1 MRRRHGHAHCR
12 LTAWL
17 LALCLLFS
25 QTAAIAYA
33 CQRQSSTESAP
44 GEHCTAHLQA
54 AQAIADAGAPPAANL
69 CEVHCQSASL
79 PDASTFDHAIP
90 ADVVAWWIPASAL
103 AGSPTITAIPWDA
116 KNLSPPPRTLYSRL
130 LI

>member
-1 MRRRHGHAHCR
+1 MTRRHPHLR

-17 LALCLLFS
+17 LALCLLFA

-33 CQRQSSTESAP
+33 CQRYASTGSAS
-44 GEHCTAHLQA
+44 GGHCTPDLQA
-54 AQAIADAGAPPAANL
+54 ARAMTDAGAPPAANL

-79 PDASTFDHAIP
+79 PDGRDLDHAIP
-90 ADVVAWWIPASAL
+90 ADVVTRWNPTWSL
-103 AGSPTITAIPWDA
+103 AGSPTIPAVPLKA
-116 KNLSPPPRTLYSRL
+116 RNLSPPPRTLYSRL